1 MAKLKELAQAYEAKT
16 TKNIAELERVSVN
29 VEMEERTFKE
39 GTPEEFTVDVAL
51 INGEEYRVPGS
62 VLFSLKEY
70 LTDIPDLKHF
80 KVKKAGEGINTRYT
94 VIPLRD

>member
-1 MAKLKELAQAYEAKT
+1 MANLKETAKAFESKQ
-16 TKNIAELERVSVN
+16 TKNIADLERVSVN
-29 VEMEERTFKE
+29 VEIEQRTFKE

-51 INGEEYRVPGS
+51 FEGEEYRVPRS

-70 LTDIPDLKHF
+70 LSDIPDLKHI